1 LTNSDKKHYSKSVH
15 QQKGFFMNPPTV
27 YSPEYFI
34 FDYEAYDENSQVM
47 AYNATTSVWETVDL
61 IDVECNDDY
70 EKFFFL
76 DELPSPEPKT
86 PVQKAKK
93 KVDEMIG
100 WISQWSVR
108 APAVDSQLQK
118 YRDEIFQ
125 YLEEI
130 DT

>member
-1 LTNSDKKHYSKSVH
+1 
-15 QQKGFFMNPPTV
+15 MNPPTV